1 MSVTSAKNVPIA
13 MTSTTGTQL
22 YIDPNGALSVSVLL
36 DDLSHVSTEEL
47 TAELMRRTSLGKE
60 LE

>member
-1 MSVTSAKNVPIA
+1 MSLTSTKNVPIA
-13 MTSTTGTQL
+13 ITTTTGTRL
-22 YIDPNGALSVSVLL
+22 YIDPDGALSVSMQMGS
-36 DDLSHVSTEEL
+36 LSDVSTEEL